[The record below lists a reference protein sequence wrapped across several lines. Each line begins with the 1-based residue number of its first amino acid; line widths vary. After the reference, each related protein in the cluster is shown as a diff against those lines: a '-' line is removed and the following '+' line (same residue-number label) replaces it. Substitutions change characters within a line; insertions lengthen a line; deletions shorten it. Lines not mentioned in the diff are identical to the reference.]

1 MGSLKWMG
9 LGFWARGTRVERER
23 EREREERTSVRWS
36 ERRSW
41 RTGEE

>member
-23 EREREERTSVRWS
+23 EREERTSVRWS